1 MTARSR
7 LPLNALRVFDAA
19 ARLSSFTL
27 AADALAI
34 TPGAVS
40 RQIKALEAE
49 LGVRLFDRFNRAVVL
64 TETGARLA
72 EGVAEAL
79 NRLEAVVERTRPRTD
94 GPLVVSVL
102 HSMAAK
108 WLVPRL
114 HRFHERYPGVE
125 VLISASDRVVDLGR
139 EAVDVAVRYGLGPFP
154 GLDAQVLI
162 RNVMF
167 PVCSPALLTAQPAP
181 WTAADLAEAMLLH
194 DDNVRDDE
202 PDWRLWLDHIGG
214 GEMDLR
220 RGQRFSNT
228 YLAME
233 AAMCGR
239 GVTMTSECW
248 VIDDLAAGRLA
259 RPFGSAQLATDY
271 SYFAIC
277 LPERANDPRV
287 RRFRG
292 WLGEQARADGLPFE

>member
-1 MTARSR
+1 M
-7 LPLNALRVFDAA
+7 
-19 ARLSSFTL
+19 
-27 AADALAI
+27 
-34 TPGAVS
+34 
-40 RQIKALEAE
+40 
-49 LGVRLFDRFNRAVVL
+49 RLFDRFNRAVVL
-64 TETGARLA
+64 TEAGVRLA
-72 EGVAEAL
+72 EGVGEAL
-79 NRLEAVVERTRPRTD
+79 DRLEAVVERIRPRTD

-114 HRFHERYPGVE
+114 HWFHERYPGVE
-125 VLISASDRVVDLGR
+125 VLISASDRAVDLGR
-139 EAVDVAVRYGLGPFP
+139 EAVDVAIRYGLGPFP
-154 GLDAQVLI
+154 SLDAQRLI

-167 PVCSPALLTAQPAP
+167 PVCSPVLLAAQPGP
-181 WTAADLAEAMLLH
+181 WTAADLAKTELLH

-202 PDWRLWLDHIGG
+202 PDWRLWLEHIGG

-233 AAMCGR
+233 AAMSGR

-259 RPFGSAQLATDY
+259 RPFGDLAMATDY
-271 SYFAIC
+271 SYFALC
-277 LPERANDPRV
+277 LPERAHDPRI

-292 WLGEQARADGLPFE
+292 WLGEQARADGLPID